1 MLWAVGTWAVGATGL
16 EGSSSPGAQDS
27 DSPLIP
33 DSVLA
38 LPGGAVL
45 VLERA
50 RGLPA
55 AGIRVSAP
63 LDRPAPGA
71 VRVLLDQALARAL
84 PQAEAVGATLEA
96 GVSDGRIYY
105 QVVGDLRDIDE
116 LAWIARRM
124 TRPPAPDADDASAWE
139 HARAERS
146 AETPQGR
153 LARAVRRQ
161 AGLDPGGDLGLA
173 DAAAGAARRLW
184 LRSHAR
190 DRLRVFVLG
199 DVPLPWVLAD
209 LSRIGAPSR
218 GPGTDDAG
226 RADEPPGASA
236 PLVASGSRGADA
248 RDAPVY
254 AWEAAA
260 FQLGSAGDPAALAVL
275 GALRTGLRAVAVP
288 GAELRLHREPG
299 GASGWAAVT
308 ARARRGRAAAAAL
321 DAALAL
327 LTEEGMDAW
336 WLQGAAEARMELL
349 RTASTPGGWL
359 ALADRYFVG
368 PPQAGRGARAGGAAA
383 TAPAWPSGALAR
395 LQSLHRSD
403 LAPALERFRA
413 TVFRPRVGS

>member
-1 MLWAVGTWAVGATGL
+1 MLWAVGTWAVGTTGL
-16 EGSSSPGAQDS
+16 EGGSSPGAQDS
-27 DSPLIP
+27 PQPQDSDSPLVP

-50 RGLPA
+50 RGLSA

-71 VRVLLDQALARAL
+71 VRVLLDQALSRAL
-84 PQAEAVGATLEA
+84 PQAEAVGAAVEA
-96 GVSDGRIYY
+96 GVADGRIYY

-124 TRPPAPDADDASAWE
+124 TRPPAPDAGGATDWE
-139 HARAERS
+139 QARAERL

-161 AGLDPGGDLGLA
+161 AGLDSGDLGLP
-173 DAAAGAARRLW
+173 DATAGAARRLW

-218 GPGTDDAG
+218 
-226 RADEPPGASA
+226 ADVRPGAGA
-236 PLVASGSRGADA
+236 PLVASGSTSADA

-288 GAELRLHREPG
+288 GAELRLHHEPG

-308 ARARRGRAAAAAL
+308 ARAPRRRAAVAAL

-336 WLQGAAEARMELL
+336 GLQGAAEARMELL

-368 PPQAGRGARAGGAAA
+368 PGGAAA

-413 TVFRPRVGS
+413 TVFRPRIGP

>member
-1 MLWAVGTWAVGATGL
+1 MLWAVGTWAVGTTGL
-16 EGSSSPGAQDS
+16 EGGSSPGAQDS
-27 DSPLIP
+27 DSPLVP

-38 LPGGAVL
+38 LPSGAVL

-50 RGLPA
+50 RGLSA

-71 VRVLLDQALARAL
+71 VRVLLDQALSRAL
-84 PQAEAVGATLEA
+84 PQAEAVGAAVEA
-96 GVSDGRIYY
+96 GVADGRIYY

-124 TRPPAPDADDASAWE
+124 TRPPAPDAGGATAWE
-139 HARAERS
+139 QARAERL

-161 AGLDPGGDLGLA
+161 AGLDSGDLGLP
-173 DAAAGAARRLW
+173 DATAGAARRLW
-184 LRSHAR
+184 SRSHAR

-218 GPGTDDAG
+218 GPGTDDTG
-226 RADEPPGASA
+226 RADA
-236 PLVASGSRGADA
+236 PLVASGSTGADA

-260 FQLGSAGDPAALAVL
+260 FQLGSAGDPTALAAL
-275 GALRTGLRAVAVP
+275 GALRTGLRAVVVP
-288 GAELRLHREPG
+288 GAELRLHHEPG

-308 ARARRGRAAAAAL
+308 ARAPRRRAAVAAL

-368 PPQAGRGARAGGAAA
+368 PGGAAA

-403 LAPALERFRA
+403 LRPALERFRA
-413 TVFRPRVGS
+413 TVFRPRIGR